1 MESDLAALSSLE
13 TEALERVERV
23 ERLMRERA
31 RAESKERTTTTG
43 GPEPE
48 KQVVRVCLSEFFS
61 QPLSSREAVERSVQ
75 RLKSRLLE
83 LLDENAEIVLE

>member
-13 TEALERVERV
+13 TEALERLERV

-31 RAESKERTTTTG
+31 RAESKEGTTTAC

-48 KQVVRVCLSEFFS
+48 KQVVKVRLSEFFS
-61 QPLSSREAVERSVQ
+61 QPLNSREAVERSVQ
-75 RLKSRLLE
+75 RLQSHLLE
-83 LLDENAEIVLE
+83 LLDENVEIVLE